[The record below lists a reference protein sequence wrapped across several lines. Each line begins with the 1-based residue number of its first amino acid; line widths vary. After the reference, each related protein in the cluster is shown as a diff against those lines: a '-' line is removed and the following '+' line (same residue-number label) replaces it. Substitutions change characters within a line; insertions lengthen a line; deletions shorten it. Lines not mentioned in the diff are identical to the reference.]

1 MSDGHLSKINVARIK
16 MKRYNYFLRGF
27 GMTNRKQSNLGL
39 VLAGLLLSILM
50 ASMDNTIVAT
60 AMGTI
65 VGELGGFDK
74 FVWVTSAYM
83 VAEMAGMP
91 IFGKLSDMF
100 GRKRFF
106 IFGLIVFLL
115 GSILCG
121 TAETITQLS
130 IYRAI
135 QGIGGGALIPIAFTI
150 MFDTVPVEQ
159 RGKLGGLFGAVFG
172 LSSIFGPLL
181 GAYITDYI
189 SWEWIFYVNI
199 PLGLLAFVFIAFFYR
214 ESKVHTKQKIDWWG
228 AVTLVGAVVSIMFAL
243 ELGGNEYAWDSSVIL
258 GLFSSFAVLF
268 LAFILIERKV
278 SEPIISFP
286 MFKNRLFTTGN
297 ILGLFSGMAFITA
310 SVYIP
315 IYIQG
320 VLGGTATNS
329 GLVLLPMMLG
339 SVVSAT
345 GGGILMNKMSYR
357 NILIIFTI
365 ILLTGMVLLT
375 TLSPETS
382 RVWVTIYMIITGLGI
397 GATFSV
403 LPNAAIH
410 HFDPSQRGSVNSTV
424 SFIRSLGMTLGITIF
439 GIIQRNDFT
448 TNLKELFSGMG
459 QGGGM
464 GANPEST
471 DPRVL
476 LAPEMRALIPAP
488 ILEKI
493 TDMLSSS
500 ITYTFTWALI
510 PTALA
515 FIAALVMS
523 KEKLS
528 ESIEYRQNRNTDK

>member
-1 MSDGHLSKINVARIK
+1 MNSKQREGIERMSKSNQSQL
-16 MKRYNYFLRGF
+16 GF
-27 GMTNRKQSNLGL
+27 
-39 VLAGLLLSILM
+39 VIAGLLLSILM

-74 FVWVTSAYM
+74 FIWVTSAYM

-106 IFGLIVFLL
+106 IFGLAVFLF

-121 TAETITQLS
+121 TADTIIQLS

-135 QGIGGGALIPIAFTI
+135 QGIGAGALIPIAFTI

-189 SWEWIFYVNI
+189 SWEWVFYVNI
-199 PLGLLAFVFIAFFYR
+199 PIGLLAFIFIAFFYK
-214 ESKVHTKQKIDWWG
+214 ESATHTKQKIDWWG
-228 AVTLVGAVVSIMFAL
+228 AVTLVGAIVSVMFAL
-243 ELGGNEYAWDSSVIL
+243 ELGGNEYAWDSSIIL
-258 GLFSSFAVLF
+258 GLFASFAVLF
-268 LAFILIERKV
+268 IAFIFIERKAA
-278 SEPIISFP
+278 EPIISFP
-286 MFKNRLFTTGN
+286 MFKNRLFSASN
-297 ILGLFSGMAFITA
+297 LIGLFSGMAFITA
-310 SVYIP
+310 SIYIP

-345 GGGILMNKMSYR
+345 GGGILMNKISYR
-357 NILIIFTI
+357 QIMIVFTI
-365 ILLTGMVLLT
+365 ILLGGMALLT
-375 TLSPETS
+375 TLDSDSS
-382 RVWVTIYMIITGLGI
+382 RWLVTIYMIITGLGI

-410 HFDPSQRGSVNSTV
+410 HFEPSKRGSVNSTV
-424 SFIRSLGMTLGITIF
+424 SFVRSLGMTLGITVF

-448 TNLKELFSGMG
+448 ASLKDLFEGMG
-459 QGGGM
+459 GPSM
-464 GANPEST
+464 GNSMLN
-471 DPRVL
+471 DPREL
-476 LAPEMRALIPAP
+476 LAPEARAQIPAP
-488 ILEKI
+488 ILEQI
-493 TDMLSSS
+493 TDVLSSS
-500 ITYTFTWALI
+500 ITYTFMWALI
-510 PTALA
+510 PSALA
-515 FIAALVMS
+515 IIAAFMMTSDKLTESLEYKQS
-523 KEKLS
+523 KEKQS
-528 ESIEYRQNRNTDK
+528 